1 MQTELAEKERE
12 LQKNKML
19 NHELSVEF
27 DKAVSKI
34 GEFERELN
42 EYRREN
48 HELKKTLGLV
58 LEQEKFHKLHQKYLR
73 SSHGKN

>member
-1 MQTELAEKERE
+1 
-12 LQKNKML
+12 LQKSKML

-58 LEQEKFHKLHQKYLR
+58 L
-73 SSHGKN
+73 

>member
-1 MQTELAEKERE
+1 
-12 LQKNKML
+12 
-19 NHELSVEF
+19 VEF

-73 SSHGKN
+73 SSHGKD